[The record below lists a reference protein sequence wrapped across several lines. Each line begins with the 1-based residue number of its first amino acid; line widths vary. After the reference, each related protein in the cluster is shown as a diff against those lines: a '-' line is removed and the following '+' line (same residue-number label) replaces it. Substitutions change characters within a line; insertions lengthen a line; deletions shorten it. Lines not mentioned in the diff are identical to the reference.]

1 MLWFWGWQGSY
12 KIMNDYDFSVL
23 NDKEFENLTIDLI
36 SRDRGKRFE
45 RFKAGRDGGIDGRY
59 YGEDG
64 KQEILQCK
72 HYLKTGYSGLISSL
86 KKKNNGKNEAD
97 KVKLLDPKKY
107 IFVTSLPLSASNKK
121 EIKEIFKPYIKKDS
135 DIYGQE
141 DLNDLLKD
149 NSDIEENHY
158 KLWISS
164 TTVLQRIFNNAI
176 KGRSEFLIEEIK
188 EKIKYYVITE
198 NHNKAIKKLE
208 SSHTII
214 IAGEPGIGKT
224 TLAEQIAL
232 NYIEKGFEF
241 CVIAKDI
248 SEAEAIFERD
258 KKQIFY
264 FDDFLGS
271 NYLNALEAHTDSHIM
286 QFIARIKRDKD
297 KRFILTSR
305 TIIFNQSLLLSDK
318 FRTKK
323 LDSDEFIITVDE
335 LAEIDKAKILYNH
348 IWHSNLDEEYIDE
361 LYKEKRY
368 KQIINHKNFNPR
380 LIEFIT
386 DRDRIKSNSAINY
399 WEKILK
405 NLANPSEVWANT
417 FNKQSD
423 EYIRNIVSLVVFN
436 GNNIKENEL
445 KDAYTRLNNLL
456 KLQNSSHNSKEFDSV
471 IEEISK
477 YFLKRILKNN
487 RVEYSLFNPSIA
499 DFIIHKYKNNSIL
512 IQILNSL
519 KTIESLKIIGDLHY
533 NEFIEKEFYHKIIQ
547 SIEYNRSDNIN
558 YLVKLAQLFYEESED
573 SIDDNIYVDY
583 LEKIIDIILSK
594 EERISIKSIYDF
606 IKLLDHLIYAK
617 RLQITPKIVEKIID
631 TVDNMDNYDLLSEF
645 REVMNFFESHKILLD
660 DDKFKNTLT
669 KLTRKIE
676 SYFLQDYDAPSFI
689 SDDTILKIK
698 TLIYQDIKNQTETYI
713 DDFFTEIY
721 PTPENNEAILN
732 IFNKNMIEKN
742 IKKTIIENC
751 KDRLVYEL
759 FEEDNE
765 KSIIKTPVLEKK
777 AEVSSDS
784 KVDEIDDLF
793 QRD

>member
-1 MLWFWGWQGSY
+1 
-12 KIMNDYDFSVL
+12 MNDYDFSTL

-59 YGEDG
+59 YRDDG

-86 KKKNNGKNEAD
+86 KKKNNDKNESD
-97 KVKLLDPKKY
+97 KVKLLAPEKY

-121 EIKEIFKPYIKKDS
+121 EIKEIFEPYIKKDS

-141 DLNDLLKD
+141 DLNDLLKA

-176 KGRSEFLIEEIK
+176 KGRSEFLLEDIK
-188 EKIKYYVITE
+188 DKIKYYVMTE
-198 NHNKAIKKLE
+198 NHNKAIEKLE
-208 SSHTII
+208 SSRTII

-224 TLAEQIAL
+224 TLAEQITL
-232 NYIEKGFEF
+232 TYIEKGFEF

-248 SEAEAIFERD
+248 SEAEAIFEKD

-271 NYLNALEAHTDSHIM
+271 NYLNALEAHTDSHIIK
-286 QFIARIKRDKD
+286 FIARIKRDKD

-305 TIIFNQSLLLSDK
+305 TIIFNQSLLSSDK

-348 IWHSNLDEEYIDE
+348 IWHSNLSKEYINE
-361 LYKEKRY
+361 LYKKERY
-368 KQIINHKNFNPR
+368 KKIIKHKNFNPR

-386 DRDRIKSNSAINY
+386 DIERINSSSDSSY
-399 WEKILK
+399 WEDIQK
-405 NLANPSEVWANT
+405 NLDNPSEIWANT
-417 FNKQSD
+417 FDRQSD

-436 GNNIKENEL
+436 GNSIEEEEL
-445 KDAYTRLNNLL
+445 KEAYNRLNDLVG
-456 KLQNSSHNSKEFDSV
+456 LQNSSNNSKEFGSV
-471 IEEISK
+471 IKETVK
-477 YFLKRILKNN
+477 YFLNRISKNN
-487 RVEYSLFNPSIA
+487 EVKYTLFNPSIA
-499 DFIIHKYKNNSIL
+499 DYIIYKYKNNSIL

-519 KTIESLKIIGDLHY
+519 KTIESLEIIRDLYY
-533 NEFIEKEFYHKIIQ
+533 NKFIEKEFYLKIIQ
-547 SIEYNRSDNIN
+547 SIEYNSSNNIN
-558 YLVKLAQLFYEESED
+558 YLVKLAELFYEESED
-573 SIDDNIYVDY
+573 SIDDNIYV
-583 LEKIIDIILSK
+583 LEKIIDIVLSK
-594 EERISIKSIYDF
+594 EETISVKSIHNF
-606 IKLLDHLIYAK
+606 IKLLDHLIYEK

-631 TVDNMDNYDLLSEF
+631 TVDMDNYDLLSEF
-645 REVMNFFESHKILLD
+645 REVMNFFELHKILLD
-660 DDKFKNTLT
+660 DGKFKNTLT

-698 TLIYQDIKNQTETYI
+698 TLIYQDIKEQTETYI
-713 DDFFTEIY
+713 NNFFKDTCTDIHDEYVDGKMVSKTKISK
-721 PTPENNEAILN
+721 NGKLILDGY
-732 IFNKNMIEKN
+732 NKKKIEEKL
-742 IKKTIIENC
+742 KKDIIENC
-751 KDRLVYEL
+751 EDRLVYEL
-759 FEEDNE
+759 FVEDNE

-777 AEVSSDS
+777 AEITSD
-784 KVDEIDDLF
+784 DEVDDLF
-793 QRD
+793 YIE